1 MPQKEREVFYM
12 YNNAGSKV
20 KTLAKTIAI
29 VLMVLSVLGGIGTM
43 IAGSFIAGLLAAAL
57 GCLGAWLSGLTL
69 AAFGEL
75 VENSNKIVKA
85 LGADAPKGRPAAP
98 AAYQQAP
105 AGYQPRPAAPQQ
117 RPAAAQV
124 CRVCGAPR
132 KSSSPFCGSCG
143 AKMD

>member
-1 MPQKEREVFYM
+1 M
-12 YNNAGSKV
+12 YNNAGAKV

-29 VLMVLSVLGGIGTM
+29 IMMVFSCLGGLGTI
-43 IAGSFIAGLLAAAL
+43 IAGSFLGGIVIAAV

-75 VENSNKIVKA
+75 VENSNKIVKT
-85 LGADAPKGRPAAP
+85 LGADAPKGRPAAS
-98 AAYQQAP
+98 YQQAP

-124 CRVCGAPR
+124 CRSCGAPR